1 MRVRKSAEAIVA
13 AVMERRAEHGR
24 TRVGERFSMKPMK
37 TEAHRP
43 DGAQAEESGRY
54 PEGAELRVEVESLD
68 VERTKAELGRDS
80 GLMEVVC
87 ERGNLWL
94 AYERVIRNKG
104 AAGVDGI
111 GVSEFKGHL
120 QQHWPTIKAK
130 LLAGTYIP
138 QAVRRVDIPKPQGG
152 VRTLGI
158 PTLTDRLIQQALHQ
172 VLSPI
177 FEADFSESSYG
188 FRPGRSAH
196 QAVKA
201 AQHYVAQGRRVV
213 VDMDLEKFFDRVNH
227 DTLMAKLAKK
237 IGDGRVLKLIR
248 RYLEAG
254 MMAEGVVSSRTQGTP
269 QGGPLSPLLS
279 NILLTE
285 LDRELERRGHA
296 FCRYADDCNIYV
308 RSQAAG
314 ERVLGGITQFLS
326 ERLKLTV
333 NEAKSAVARPWERKF
348 LGYSLTRHKAPKLR
362 IAPASLQRLEDKVRE
377 VLKGA
382 RGRSVRATIEDLNP
396 VLRGWAAYFKLTETK
411 RALEDIDGWLR
422 RKLRCI
428 LWRQWKRPYTR
439 AKNLMKAGLRE
450 ERAFR
455 SAFNQRGP
463 WWNSGAS
470 HMNAAF
476 PKSFFDRLGLVSLL
490 DTTRRLQC
498 LS

>member
-1 MRVRKSAEAIVA
+1 MKAEDSRQADTDEEVTARNAGMALSGAEADVT
-13 AVMERRAEHGR
+13 
-24 TRVGERFSMKPMK
+24 TR
-37 TEAHRP
+37 
-43 DGAQAEESGRY
+43 
-54 PEGAELRVEVESLD
+54 L
-68 VERTKAELGRDS
+68 RTKAELKQES
-80 GLMEVVC
+80 GLMEAVC
-87 ERGNLWL
+87 ERDNLKL
-94 AYERVIRNKG
+94 AYQRVVENKG

-111 GVSEFKGHL
+111 GIAEFKDHL
-120 QQHWPTIKAK
+120 KQHWPTIKAK
-130 LLAGTYIP
+130 LLAGAYIP
-138 QAVRRVDIPKPQGG
+138 QAVRRVDIEKPQGG
-152 VRTLGI
+152 TRTLGI
-158 PTLTDRLIQQALHQ
+158 PTLTDRMIQQALHQ

-188 FRPGRSAH
+188 FRPGRNAH

-201 AQHYVAQGRRVV
+201 AKQYVAEGRRIV

-227 DTLMAKLAKK
+227 DLLMEKLSKK
-237 IGDGRVLKLIR
+237 IGDGRVLGIIR

-254 MMAEGVVSSRTQGTP
+254 MMAQGIVSPRTQGTP

-308 RSQAAG
+308 KSQQAG
-314 ERVLGGITQFLS
+314 ERVLASITRFLADT
-326 ERLKLTV
+326 LKLTV
-333 NEAKSAVARPWERKF
+333 NTAKSAVARPWARKF
-348 LGYSLTRHKAPKLR
+348 LGYSLTWHQAPKLR
-362 IAPASLQRLEDKVRE
+362 IAPTSLKRLEDKVRD

-382 RGRSVRATIEDLNP
+382 RGRSLAKVIIEINP
-396 VLRGWAAYFKLTETK
+396 LLRGWMAYFRLTETK
-411 RALEDIDGWLR
+411 TAVEALDGWVR
-422 RKLRCI
+422 RQLRCT

-439 AKNLMKAGLRE
+439 GMNLMKAGLTE

-470 HMNAAF
+470 HMNQAF

-490 DTTRRLQC
+490 DTMRRFQRVQ
-498 LS
+498 

>member
-1 MRVRKSAEAIVA
+1 
-13 AVMERRAEHGR
+13 
-24 TRVGERFSMKPMK
+24 MKPTK
-37 TEAHRP
+37 TEARRE
-43 DGAQAEESGRY
+43 DGAHAEGAGRY
-54 PEGAELRVEVESLD
+54 PVSTAVRVEVETATD
-68 VERTKAELGRDS
+68 PRTKAESS
-80 GLMEVVC
+80 GLMEVAC
-87 ERGNLWL
+87 ERSNLML
-94 AYERVIRNKG
+94 AYQRVVRNKG
-104 AAGVDGI
+104 AAGVDDI
-111 GVSEFKGHL
+111 GVAGFKDHL
-120 QQHWPTIKAK
+120 KQHWPTIKAK

-158 PTLTDRLIQQALHQ
+158 RTLTDRLIQQALHQ

-201 AQHYVAQGRRVV
+201 ARQYVAEGRRVV

-227 DTLMAKLAKK
+227 DILVGKVAEKV
-237 IGDGRVLKLIR
+237 GDGRVLKLIR

-254 MMAEGVVSSRTQGTP
+254 MMADGVVSPRTEGTP

-308 RSQAAG
+308 GSQAAG
-314 ERVLGGITQFLS
+314 ERVQAGITRFLA
-326 ERLKLTV
+326 ERLKLRV
-333 NEAKSAVARPWERKF
+333 NETKSAVAPPWKRKF
-348 LGYSLTRHKAPKLR
+348 LGYSQTWHKAPKLR
-362 IAPASLQRLEDKVRE
+362 IAPESLKRLENKIRE

-382 RGRSVRATIEDLNP
+382 RGRSLSNTIAELNP
-396 VLRGWAAYFKLTETK
+396 VLRGWAAYFRLTETK
-411 RALEDIDGWLR
+411 RVLEEVDGWLR

-428 LWRQWKRPYTR
+428 LRRQWKRPYTR
-439 AKNLMKAGLRE
+439 ARNLMRAGLTE

-470 HMNAAF
+470 HMNQAF
-476 PKSFFDRLGLVSLL
+476 RKSYFDRLGLVSLL

>member
-1 MRVRKSAEAIVA
+1 MSMKAEDSRKANARLEDAVRNTAGAGLCAEA
-13 AVMERRAEHGR
+13 EPT
-24 TRVGERFSMKPMK
+24 TRK
-37 TEAHRP
+37 
-43 DGAQAEESGRY
+43 
-54 PEGAELRVEVESLD
+54 
-68 VERTKAELGRDS
+68 RTKAELERES
-80 GLMEVVC
+80 GLMDAVC
-87 ERGNLWL
+87 ERGNLML
-94 AYERVIRNKG
+94 AYDRVVKNKG

-111 GVSEFKGHL
+111 GIAEFKEHL
-120 QQHWPTIKAK
+120 KQHWPTIKVN
-130 LLAGTYIP
+130 LLAGEYVP
-138 QAVRRVDIPKPQGG
+138 SPVRRVDIPKPQGG

-188 FRPGRSAH
+188 FRPGRNAH

-201 AQHYVAQGRRVV
+201 AKQYVAEGRRIV

-227 DTLMAKLAKK
+227 DLLMQKLSKK
-237 IGDGRVLKLIR
+237 IDDGRVLRLIR

-254 MMAEGVVSSRTQGTP
+254 MMADGIVSQRTEGTP

-308 RSQAAG
+308 RSQQAG
-314 ERVLGGITQFLS
+314 ERVMASITRFLADT
-326 ERLKLTV
+326 LKLTV
-333 NEAKSAVARPWERKF
+333 NAAKSAVAQPWKRKF
-348 LGYSLTRHKAPKLR
+348 LGYSLTWHQAPKLK
-362 IAPASLQRLEDKVRE
+362 IAPTSLTRLEDKIRE

-382 RGRSVRATIEDLNP
+382 RGRSLTTAITELNP
-396 VLRGWAAYFKLTETK
+396 ILRGWMAYFKLTETK
-411 RALEDIDGWLR
+411 KVLEELDGWIR

-439 AKNLMKAGLRE
+439 AKNLMKAGLME

-470 HMNAAF
+470 HMNQAF

-490 DTTRRLQC
+490 DTMRRLQC
-498 LS
+498 VQ

>member
-1 MRVRKSAEAIVA
+1 
-13 AVMERRAEHGR
+13 
-24 TRVGERFSMKPMK
+24 MK
-37 TEAHRP
+37 
-43 DGAQAEESGRY
+43 AEESRQANTAEEESGQNS
-54 PEGAELRVEVESLD
+54 EGTLCGAETD
-68 VERTKAELGRDS
+68 VTTRRRTKAEWERES

-87 ERGNLWL
+87 ERDNLRL
-94 AYERVIRNKG
+94 AYQRVIENKG

-111 GVSEFKGHL
+111 GIAEFKDHL
-120 QQHWPTIKAK
+120 KQHWPAIKAK
-130 LLAGTYIP
+130 LLAGEYMP
-138 QAVRRVDIPKPQGG
+138 LPVRRVDIPKPQGG

-177 FEADFSESSYG
+177 FEAGFSESSYG
-188 FRPGRSAH
+188 FRPGKNAH

-201 AQHYVAQGRRVV
+201 AKQYVAEGRRVV

-227 DTLMAKLAKK
+227 DLLMQKLSTK
-237 IGDGRVLKLIR
+237 IDDGRVHRLIR

-254 MMAEGVVSSRTQGTP
+254 LMAEGVVSPRTEGTP

-279 NILLTE
+279 NVLLTG

-314 ERVLGGITQFLS
+314 ERVMASITRFLADA
-326 ERLKLTV
+326 LKLTV
-333 NEAKSAVARPWERKF
+333 NAAKSAVARPWERKF
-348 LGYSLTRHKAPKLR
+348 LGYSLTWHAAPRLK
-362 IAPASLQRLEDKVRE
+362 IAPTSLQRLEGKIRE
-377 VLKGA
+377 VLHGA
-382 RGRSVRATIEDLNP
+382 RGRSLNKVIDELDP
-396 VLRGWAAYFKLTETK
+396 ILRGWAAYFKLTETK
-411 RALEDIDGWLR
+411 RALEELDGWIR

-439 AKNLMKAGLRE
+439 AKNLMKAGLTE
-450 ERAFR
+450 ERAWR
-455 SAFNQRGP
+455 SACNQRGP

-470 HMNAAF
+470 HMNAGF
-476 PKSFFDRLGLVSLL
+476 QKSFFDRLGLVSLL

-498 LS
+498 VQ

>member
-1 MRVRKSAEAIVA
+1 MRVGKSAEAIVA
-13 AVMERRAEHGR
+13 AGLGRRAEHGR
-24 TRVGERFSMKPMK
+24 TRVGERYSMKPMK
-37 TEAHRP
+37 TEARRSE
-43 DGAQAEESGRY
+43 GAQAEDSGRY
-54 PEGAELRVEVESLD
+54 PEGAGLRVEVESAG
-68 VERTKAELGRDS
+68 VERTKAELERMS

-111 GVSEFKGHL
+111 GAPEFKAHL
-120 QQHWPTIKAK
+120 QQHWPTIKAR

-177 FEADFSESSYG
+177 FEVEFSESSYG
-188 FRPGRSAH
+188 FRAGRSAH

-201 AQHYVAQGRRVV
+201 AQRYVAEGRRVV

-227 DTLMAKLAKK
+227 DILMAKLAKR

-254 MMAEGVVSSRTQGTP
+254 MMAGGVVSPRTQGTP

-308 RSQAAG
+308 RSRAAG
-314 ERVLGGITQFLS
+314 ERVLAGISQFLS
-326 ERLKLTV
+326 ERLKLRV

-348 LGYSLTRHKAPKLR
+348 LGYSLTWHKAPKLR
-362 IAPASLQRLEDKVRE
+362 IAPASLKRLEGKIRA
-377 VLKGA
+377 VLQGA
-382 RGRSVRATIEDLNP
+382 RGRSVRATIEELNP

-411 RALEDIDGWLR
+411 RALEELDGWLR
-422 RKLRCI
+422 RKLRCT

-439 AKNLMKAGLRE
+439 ARNLMKAGLKE

-463 WWNSGAS
+463 WWNSGAR

-476 PKSFFDRLGLVSLL
+476 PKVFFDRLGLVSLV
-490 DTTRRLQC
+490 DTTRRLQG

>member
-1 MRVRKSAEAIVA
+1 
-13 AVMERRAEHGR
+13 
-24 TRVGERFSMKPMK
+24 MKPEK
-37 TEAHRP
+37 AEVRRQG
-43 DGAQAEESGRY
+43 GARAEESGRNL
-54 PEGAELRVEVESLD
+54 EGIVLCAEAGSANHW
-68 VERTKAELGRDS
+68 RTKAGFS
-80 GLMEVVC
+80 GLMEAVC
-87 ERGNLWL
+87 ERGNLML
-94 AYERVIRNKG
+94 AYQRVVKNKG

-111 GVSEFKGHL
+111 GVNEFKEHL
-120 QQHWPTIKAK
+120 KQHWPTIKAK
-130 LLAGTYIP
+130 LRVGSYIP

-152 VRTLGI
+152 VRMLGI

-177 FEADFSESSYG
+177 FEAGFSESSYG
-188 FRPGRSAH
+188 FRPGKSAH

-201 AQHYVAQGRRVV
+201 ARQYVAEGRRVV

-227 DTLMAKLAKK
+227 DILMDKVSKK
-237 IGDGRVLKLIR
+237 IGDERVLKLIR

-254 MMAEGVVSSRTQGTP
+254 MMANGIVSPRTEGTP

-279 NILLTE
+279 NILLTD
-285 LDRELERRGHA
+285 LDKELERRGHA

-308 RSQAAG
+308 KSKMAG
-314 ERVLGGITQFLS
+314 ERIMASITGFLS
-326 ERLKLTV
+326 EKLKLTV
-333 NEAKSAVARPWERKF
+333 NAAKSAVASPWERKF
-348 LGYSLTRHKAPKLR
+348 LGYSLTWYKAPKLR
-362 IAPASLQRLEDKVRE
+362 IAPSSLQRLEGKIRE

-382 RGRSVRATIEDLNP
+382 RGRSLSHTVSDLNSI
-396 VLRGWAAYFKLTETK
+396 LRGWAAYFKLTETK
-411 RALEDIDGWLR
+411 RALEEIDGWLR

-439 AKNLMKAGLRE
+439 GKNLMKAGLTE

-470 HMNAAF
+470 HMNQAF
-476 PKSFFDRLGLVSLL
+476 RKAYFDRLGLVSLL